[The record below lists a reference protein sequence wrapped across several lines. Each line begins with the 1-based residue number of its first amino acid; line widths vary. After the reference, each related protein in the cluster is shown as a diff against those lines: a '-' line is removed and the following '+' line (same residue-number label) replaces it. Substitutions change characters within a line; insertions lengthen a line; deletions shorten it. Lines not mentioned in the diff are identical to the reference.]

1 MVITNYHNRFWFPV
15 SANYQKFEVVI
26 KHNKKNIYRKIGKII
41 KKERLKK
48 FKGLS
53 LRKFSH
59 SIGLTHVAV
68 KNIEEGKVDAKK
80 ETLIKIAN
88 KLGFDKDEF
97 LASATKLDDDLEIMI
112 SEKSHII
119 PQFLRLTTFLS
130 DGDWDILSKQ
140 VKKLDRSNNLDKKN
154 SIKIAKSLQKNL
166 NKTLNK
172 KRDMVI

>member
-1 MVITNYHNRFWFPV
+1 MVITNYHNKFRFSV
-15 SANYQKFEVVI
+15 STNYQKFEVVI
-26 KHNKKNIYRKIGKII
+26 KHNKKNIYIKIGKII
-41 KKERLKK
+41 KKKRLKK
-48 FKGLS
+48 FKNLS

-97 LASATKLDDDLEIMI
+97 LASATKLDDDLEIML

-130 DGDWDILSKQ
+130 DSDWDILSKQ
-140 VKKLDRSNNLDKKN
+140 VRKMDKNNNLDKTR
-154 SIKIAKSLQKNL
+154 SIKIARSLQRNL
-166 NKTLNK
+166 S
-172 KRDMVI
+172 

>member
-1 MVITNYHNRFWFPV
+1 MVITNYHNRFRFSV

-26 KHNKKNIYRKIGKII
+26 KNNKKNIYRKIGKII
-41 KKERLKK
+41 KKERLRK
-48 FKGLS
+48 FKDLS

-119 PQFLRLTTFLS
+119 PRFLRLTTFLS
-130 DGDWDILSKQ
+130 DSDWDILSKQ
-140 VKKLDRSNNLDKKN
+140 VRKMDRSNNLDKTR
-154 SIKIAKSLQKNL
+154 SIKIARSLQRNL
-166 NKTLNK
+166 S
-172 KRDMVI
+172 

>member
-1 MVITNYHNRFWFPV
+1 MVITNYHNRFRFPV
-15 SANYQKFEVVI
+15 SANYQKLEVVI
-26 KHNKKNIYRKIGKII
+26 QNNKKNIYRKIGKTI

-48 FKGLS
+48 FKDLS

-97 LASATKLDDDLEIMI
+97 LASATKLDDDLEIML

-130 DGDWDILSKQ
+130 DSDWDILSKQ
-140 VKKLDRSNNLDKKN
+140 VRKMDKNNNLDKTR
-154 SIKIAKSLQKNL
+154 SIKIARSLQRNL
-166 NKTLNK
+166 S
-172 KRDMVI
+172 

>member
-1 MVITNYHNRFWFPV
+1 MVITNYHNRFRFPV

-26 KHNKKNIYRKIGKII
+26 KNNKKNIYRKIGKII

-48 FKGLS
+48 FKDLS

-140 VKKLDRSNNLDKKN
+140 VKKMDRSNNLDKKN

>member
-1 MVITNYHNRFWFPV
+1 MI
-15 SANYQKFEVVI
+15 Q
-26 KHNKKNIYRKIGKII
+26 
-41 KKERLKK
+41 KERLKK
-48 FKGLS
+48 FKNLS

-119 PQFLRLTTFLS
+119 PRFLRLTTFLS
-130 DGDWDILSKQ
+130 DSDWDILSKQ
-140 VKKLDRSNNLDKKN
+140 VKKMDRSNNLDKTR
-154 SIKIAKSLQKNL
+154 SIKIARSLQRKL
-166 NKTLNK
+166 
-172 KRDMVI
+172 